1 MNALPA
7 LVVCC
12 ALAAAGA
19 AAAQAPKDNV
29 PSREAPPDAPPQEMD
44 LKPAMG
50 AASAWLDIV
59 DGGRYGES
67 WEASAALFREQV
79 PKLQWERQLQDAR
92 GALGVLG
99 SRKLASATYTL
110 APPNAPPGEYVIIQ
124 YHSRYENRPLT
135 TEIVTPMREKDGT
148 WRVSGYFIR

>member
-1 MNALPA
+1 MTHLPA
-7 LVVCC
+7 LAVLC
-12 ALAAAGA
+12 ALLAAGPA
-19 AAAQAPKDNV
+19 FGQAPKG
-29 PSREAPPDAPPQEMD
+29 EAPPREARPDALPQEMD
-44 LKPAMG
+44 LKPAMS

-59 DGGRYGES
+59 DAGRYAES
-67 WEASAALFREQV
+67 WDASAALFREQV

-92 GALGVLG
+92 GALGTLG
-99 SRKLASATYTL
+99 SRKLASATYTP

-135 TEIVTPMREKDGT
+135 TEIVTPMREKDGS